1 MEQGGSMDELEG
13 QDRDAVLEAICYA
26 LRYSLEGRP
35 LGKTLA
41 CPAPE
46 QAADRVLE
54 QLERSG
60 WRLVRL
66 PPIQAHSTG

>member
-1 MEQGGSMDELEG
+1 MEPGGRVDELEG
-13 QDRDAVLEAICYA
+13 ADRNDALESIRYA

-41 CPAPE
+41 CPAPD

-66 PPIQAHSTG
+66 PPIKQHSAG